1 MGKNKSVMLAI
12 GVMLTLIGLFGT
24 LFIASNRE
32 YAYVLIATGFS
43 VVAGVILVAVAFS
56 D

>member
-1 MGKNKSVMLAI
+1 MGKNKSVMLAV
-12 GVMLTLIGLFGT
+12 GVMLTLLGMFGT
-24 LFIASNRE
+24 FFIASNRE

-43 VVAGVILVAVAFS
+43 IVVGIFLVAFAFS